1 MIKLK
6 SFLIIVASLILV
18 KNESSG
24 TIDLSQLYKEVDSI
38 YMNNIISN
46 LTSLLEGYVYLD
58 IVKNPP
64 NSKHQKINLIEEL
77 RKINIS
83 SNKPFY
89 EFFREIRR
97 VIGSVKDVHLAIM
110 PLNNQALNYT
120 ACIPFSFEIKTDENN
135 EYQII

>member
-1 MIKLK
+1 MINLK
-6 SFLIIVASLILV
+6 SFLIIFVSLILV

-24 TIDLSQLYKEVDSI
+24 PIDLSQLYKEVDST

-77 RKINIS
+77 KKINTT

-89 EFFREIRR
+89 NFFREIRR
-97 VIGSVKDVHLAIM
+97 VIGSVKDVHLALM
-110 PLNNQALNYT
+110 PLQNQALNYT

-135 EYQII
+135 E